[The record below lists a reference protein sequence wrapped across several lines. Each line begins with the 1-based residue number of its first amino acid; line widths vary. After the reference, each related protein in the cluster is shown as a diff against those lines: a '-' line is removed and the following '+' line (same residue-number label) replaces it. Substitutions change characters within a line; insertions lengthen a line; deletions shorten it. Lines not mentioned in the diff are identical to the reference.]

1 MLKRAQDAEEKWRG
15 AQALIEQIKI
25 TFSEKEKELENTLE
39 NLKRQ
44 QEGELFKLNQE
55 NYILQAKV
63 PNVLFCFSFLFI
75 KKISKI
81 KSTMLPFKFL
91 VSLVPGAVRLDAFAI
106 YNTDLVLGSLQS
118 ELKSNV
124 AHFDDFPVLAVLL
137 KTSQ

>member
-63 PNVLFCFSFLFI
+63 PSVLFWFSFLFI
-75 KKISKI
+75 KNKI
-81 KSTMLPFKFL
+81 KLTMLPFKFL
-91 VSLVPGAVRLDAFAI
+91 VILVPGAVRLDVFAV

-118 ELKSNV
+118 ELKSNM
-124 AHFDDFPVLAVLL
+124 AHFDDFPILAILL